1 MLNPPTSPIFA
12 QMNAFISRAL
22 LPDSDF
28 RSVLRG
34 QGWGV
39 FGQSF
44 VVLSPIPFAEIPEC
58 GCLFFSSQ
66 NAVRFFFQN
75 VEAQK
80 LELPTVQW
88 AALGVSTARVLEKF
102 VGEVDFIGTGEPKGT
117 AQLFRRHS
125 ARLNGMGPV
134 VFPAARRS
142 RQSVMTLLNLDFQC
156 SHFEIYD
163 NQPIANPSQRTEN
176 ILAFTSPMNAEAYFS
191 RHALLP
197 YQRVAAIGGTTDRT
211 LQHLGIMEVTIA
223 AEPTE
228 RGLAEAVL
236 TLGK

>member
-1 MLNPPTSPIFA
+1 MT
-12 QMNAFISRAL
+12 AFISRAV

-28 RSVLRG
+28 RSVLRA

-44 VVLSPIPFAEIPEC
+44 VMLSALPFSKIPNC
-58 GCLFFSSQ
+58 DWMFFSSQ

-75 VEAQK
+75 LENQKVEIPKAH
-80 LELPTVQW
+80 W
-88 AALGVSTARVLEKF
+88 AALGVSTAKVLESF

-117 AQLFRRHS
+117 SQMFRQHC
-125 ARLNGMGPV
+125 ARLKQEVGPII
-134 VFPAARRS
+134 FPAARRS

-156 SHFEIYD
+156 THFEIYD
-163 NQPIANPSQRTEN
+163 NQPVPKPPQRTEN
-176 ILAFTSPMNAEAYFS
+176 VLAFTSPMNADAYFS
-191 RHALLP
+191 RHRLLP
-197 YQRVAAIGGTTDRT
+197 AQRVVAIGGTTDRM
-211 LQHLGIMEVTIA
+211 LQHLGIAEVTIA

-236 TLGK
+236 TLGEG